1 MTVKHLKEALRILLT
16 QNIGP
21 STKNSVYSL
30 ILHQEGRLIAIL
42 PVDGSQPHTLFDLP
56 LDKLPTGVFTL
67 TLIDEDYHTY
77 CVKAGIYSLSR
88 NSQPKTFIYYSVQ
101 ERTSKISV
109 NIRSTDK
116 KGIPQPGSF
125 SLAVAQ
131 TFLEQ
136 PTIRDNFS
144 TYLFLS
150 SNLKGQTEQPLSYW
164 NPEDTESLSKI
175 ELLLLTQGWRR
186 YSLEVFNQPDNLPRY
201 PMEQSLILS
210 GKVENIN
217 KQEG

>member
-1 MTVKHLKEALRILLT
+1 M
-16 QNIGP
+16 
-21 STKNSVYSL
+21 
-30 ILHQEGRLIAIL
+30 
-42 PVDGSQPHTLFDLP
+42 
-56 LDKLPTGVFTL
+56 
-67 TLIDEDYHTY
+67 
-77 CVKAGIYSLSR
+77 
-88 NSQPKTFIYYSVQ
+88 
-101 ERTSKISV
+101 

-217 KQEG
+217 KQKAKSVELQAILRQDSLKQFITCVDWTKQFQPIGNLF

>member
-1 MTVKHLKEALRILLT
+1 M
-16 QNIGP
+16 
-21 STKNSVYSL
+21 
-30 ILHQEGRLIAIL
+30 
-42 PVDGSQPHTLFDLP
+42 
-56 LDKLPTGVFTL
+56 
-67 TLIDEDYHTY
+67 
-77 CVKAGIYSLSR
+77 
-88 NSQPKTFIYYSVQ
+88 
-101 ERTSKISV
+101 SV

-116 KGIPQPGSF
+116 KGISQPGSF

-217 KQEG
+217 KQKAKSVELQAILRQDSLKQFITCPLDGQNVSAYRESLLKEQRKSCSQPPTRMGKPIRSNLMIRFRFHR